1 MSTIEDEL
9 LVTEPAEAIAQN
21 SPWRPVDLLRPGD
34 GSLQPG
40 VDGLSI
46 IDRYLLEQQQ
56 LSAVE
61 RFSHF
66 HNDAAAVTP
75 RSDPLAL
82 LAAPPLQSRYY
93 SALLPAAPP
102 REGEQYAFEVD
113 LDLCSGCKACVTACH
128 SLNGLDPGEIWRDVG
143 MLHGGTT
150 ELPVMQ
156 HVTAACHHC
165 IDPACLSACPVMA
178 YEKDPRTGIVKH
190 LDDQCIGCQYCIF
203 ACPYDVPKYNKKKGI
218 IRKCDMC
225 SSRLAVGEAPACVQ
239 ACPHQAI
246 RITIAGRQDV
256 IESCQTHQFLPGA
269 PDPSYTLPTTN
280 YKSSRPFPRNMLPAD
295 YYTVRPE
302 HAHWPLILM
311 LVLTQLAVGAFA
323 VEWLLTGVVRDGLA
337 LATLP
342 VQSLSMLG
350 FGLLALGV
358 SVLHL
363 GRPQYAFRAVL
374 GLRTSW
380 LSREIV
386 TFGLFAFLAGAYAAA
401 NWFAAEHVSIAEPLS
416 GPLGAAVVASG
427 MLGVFCSVMVYQCT
441 RRDLW
446 NGFGTGSRFLLTAI
460 DLGLATALVTSLA
473 AVGFAASATGQ
484 VMAGYGRALCQ
495 GLIAATLVKLAIE
508 ASLLRHLWKP
518 QNTPMKRSAQLMLS
532 ELSAVTKSRFICG
545 FAGGVVLPWMLLSI
559 DGQAAA
565 GEGRNWFLALAAV
578 SLFGLTLTGEV
589 CERYLF
595 FTAVVP
601 PKMPGGPRS

>member
-9 LVTEPAEAIAQN
+9 LVTNAA
-21 SPWRPVDLLRPGD
+21 
-34 GSLQPG
+34 
-40 VDGLSI
+40 GLNGRDSFGAVVTSSESAAFGISI
-46 IDRYLLEQQQ
+46 IDRYLLEQQE

-66 HNDAAAVTP
+66 HD
-75 RSDPLAL
+75 DPAL
-82 LAAPPLQSRYY
+82 LAPRSTPPDAPAARPLQSRYY
-93 SALLPAAPP
+93 SALLPAMPP

-113 LDLCSGCKACVTACH
+113 LDSCSGCKACVTACH

-143 MLHGGTT
+143 LLHGGTS

-165 IDPACLSACPVMA
+165 IDPACLNACPVMA
-178 YEKDPRTGIVKH
+178 YEKNPLTGIVKH

-246 RITIAGRQDV
+246 RITIAVRQDV
-256 IESCQTHQFLPGA
+256 IDSCQTNQFLPGA
-269 PDPSYTLPTTN
+269 PDPNYTLPTTN

-323 VEWLLTGVVRDGLA
+323 VEWLLTAVARDPLA

-386 TFGLFAFLAGAYAAA
+386 TFGLFAFLAAAYAAA
-401 NWFAAEHVSIAEPLS
+401 NWFAAEHVSLAEAVT

-427 MLGVFCSVMVYQCT
+427 VLGVFCSVMVYQCT

-446 NGFGTGSRFLLTAI
+446 NGFGTTARFLFTSI
-460 DLGLATALVTSLA
+460 GLGLATALVTSLA
-473 AVGFAASATGQ
+473 ADGFATDASAK
-484 VMAGYGRALCQ
+484 VMAGYGRTLCE
-495 GLIAATLVKLAIE
+495 GLIAAMLIKLAIE
-508 ASLLRHLWKP
+508 ASLLRYLLQP
-518 QNTPMKRSAQLMLS
+518 QNTPMKRSAQLMIGP
-532 ELSAVTKSRFICG
+532 LSAVTKARFICG

-559 DGQAAA
+559 GDQAAA
-565 GEGRNWFLALAAV
+565 GEGRNWFLALAAI
-578 SLFGLTLTGEV
+578 SLFGLTWVGEV